1 MYRFRFH
8 GRGGQGIKTASRI
21 FGTAAFLEGFYA
33 QDFPMY
39 GPERRGAPVAA
50 YVRVSREPIVNRGY
64 ITHPDV
70 VLVGD
75 ETLLFDPVADPLRGF
90 SGGVLFV
97 NTMTSPQIDISGELV
112 TLDVTGL
119 ALEYIGRTSAISAG
133 VGAIACKIA
142 GFSKGTTMEAVERE
156 LEELGLSEELID
168 KNLRLAEESYRNV
181 PSFDLDSLPSVR
193 ESDYIDTNVVHV
205 KLDEGYVG
213 VATIAKLGNT
223 AVRRTGSWRILKPVV
238 DLNKCTGCKICF
250 AYCPDVSI
258 YLGEDDKAYIDYD
271 HCKGCLICSSV
282 CPFKAITMVREVKT
296 L

>member
-21 FGTAAFLEGFYA
+21 FGTAAFLEGFNA

-50 YVRVSREPIVNRGY
+50 YVRISREPIVSRGY
-64 ITHPDV
+64 INNPDV
-70 VLVGD
+70 VIVGD

-90 SGGVLFV
+90 GGGVLFV
-97 NTMTSPQIDISGELV
+97 NTPSTPKIELDGHVV
-112 TLDVTGL
+112 TLDITGL

-133 VGAIACKIA
+133 VGAVASKIA
-142 GFSKGTTMEAVERE
+142 GFSKSNTLDAVAME
-156 LEELGLSEELID
+156 LEEIGVPGELID
-168 KNLRLAEESYRNV
+168 KNLKLAEVSYDSV
-181 PSFDLDSLPSVR
+181 PSFDLDSLPSIGRSDFVDMGVVQVR
-193 ESDYIDTNVVHV
+193 
-205 KLDEGYVG
+205 LDDGYVG
-213 VATIAKLGNT
+213 VATIANLGNT
-223 AVRRTGSWRILKPVV
+223 AIRKTGNWRILKPIV
-238 DLNKCTGCKICF
+238 DMDKCTGCKICF

-258 YLGEDDKAYIDYD
+258 YMGDDGKAHINYDY
-271 HCKGCLICSSV
+271 CKGCLICSSV